1 MMEFVRFDH
10 HPNWGKLKIHVPK
23 HQPVLIHYG
32 FAEKK
37 GAKTIHWAKT
47 MDDEIPN
54 GKYKM
59 FQTNQNQYINH

>member
-37 GAKTIHWAKT
+37 GQKPSIGQKPW
-47 MDDEIPN
+47 MMRFPME
-54 GKYKM
+54 KYKM
-59 FQTNQNQYINH
+59 FQTNQN